1 MSGAAAAVPWAMPTA
16 RPLQVVG
23 SPDAPR
29 RAAPEPLLRRAVGD
43 LLRRERQRQGL
54 SLRQLAARSQV
65 SLAFLSEIER
75 GRKEPSSEVLAAI
88 CRALR
93 LPLVDLVAAL
103 HEELG
108 GAALALT
115 SQAGPAASRPAPAA
129 SRRGAGPGAPVRLA
143 A

>member
-1 MSGAAAAVPWAMPTA
+1 MPTA
-16 RPLQVVG
+16 RPLQVVRPPEG
-23 SPDAPR
+23 AGRPG
-29 RAAPEPLLRRAVGD
+29 PEPLLRRAVGD

-54 SLRQLAARSQV
+54 SLRQLAARSRV
-65 SLAFLSEIER
+65 SLAFLSEVER

-108 GAALALT
+108 GSGLALT
-115 SQAGPAASRPAPAA
+115 SQAGPAASRPSPAA
-129 SRRGAGPGAPVRLA
+129 SRRGPAPGAPVRLA